1 MCIRDSGTSTSIKLL
16 KVQRLSGLSRREFTA
31 LIGALAV
38 LGISFSMKFFDRN
51 SGTWNRADSVTAD
64 LEIFLLTLVVVGTA
78 FIGHELAH
86 KFTAQRYGCWAEF
99 KLWTYGALMALLF
112 AVVTAGNF
120 VFAAPGAVYI
130 ASRAGYFG
138 EGIDRKSNG
147 IVSLMGPIVNIAGAL
162 VFGVALLVVT
172 SLGLHDLVIGGFR
185 FLQAGIVINVWLG
198 AFNMLPIFILDGQ
211 KVYTWNKQVWAAI
224 AIPLWALTIL
234 IYASPPA

>member
-1 MCIRDSGTSTSIKLL
+1 
-16 KVQRLSGLSRREFTA
+16 
-31 LIGALAV
+31 
-38 LGISFSMKFFDRN
+38 
-51 SGTWNRADSVTAD
+51 
-64 LEIFLLTLVVVGTA
+64 
-78 FIGHELAH
+78 
-86 KFTAQRYGCWAEF
+86 
-99 KLWTYGALMALLF
+99 MALLF

-162 VFGVALLVVT
+162 VFGVALSVVT
-172 SLGLHDLVIGGFR
+172 SLGLHDLVIGSFQ